1 MYGKGEEVAVN
12 AGRGEAPTTWEK
24 SAIALGPSEHM
35 INERGISSPTKGVVE
50 STERTSHRNAMQ
62 PVSHECTTRSGWNS
76 ELSKPSGGY

>member
-1 MYGKGEEVAVN
+1 MLNTLEREGAGLLRLARACMYGKEEEVAVN

-50 STERTSHRNAMQ
+50 STDRT
-62 PVSHECTTRSGWNS
+62 
-76 ELSKPSGGY
+76 